1 MVNDVKWKPDLT
13 DGGILRMVK
22 DVLARDSASR
32 EGQSTYL
39 RTLVAGVQ
47 VELGGKP
54 VFGPVRGRVK
64 VVTVDEALAAMSI
77 VNGRFYGFV
86 LEAVNAESPDATA
99 RERNAK
105 SGFARS
111 AASTLR
117 AAIRAGL
124 NPLTVTLPSAT
135 KEGLRQWTAQHRPDK
150 EKPTITDAARK
161 AKALIKRL
169 AEILEPMSGAE
180 KATILEQV
188 HADMAAMAAVYADEP
203 GGIPARRIPLTLIEG
218 GGRAA
223 SAH

>member
-1 MVNDVKWKPDLT
+1 MANGTKWKPDLT
-13 DGGILRMVK
+13 DGGIVRMVK
-22 DVLARDSASR
+22 DVLARDTASR
-32 EGQSTYL
+32 ESQSTYL

-47 VELGGKP
+47 VELSGKP
-54 VFGPVRGRVK
+54 VLGPVRGRVK
-64 VVTVDEALAAMSI
+64 SVTVEDALGALAI

-86 LEAVNAESPDATA
+86 LEAVNAENPDASA
-99 RERNAK
+99 RERNAR

-111 AASTLR
+111 AAATLR
-117 AAIRAGL
+117 AAMRAGL

-135 KEGLRQWTAQHRPDK
+135 KEGLRNWTAQHRPDK
-150 EKPTITDAARK
+150 EKPSVTEGIRK
-161 AKALIKRL
+161 ARALVKRL
-169 AEILEPMSGAE
+169 ADILQPMTGAE

-188 HADMAAMAAVYADEP
+188 HADVAAMAQVVADEP